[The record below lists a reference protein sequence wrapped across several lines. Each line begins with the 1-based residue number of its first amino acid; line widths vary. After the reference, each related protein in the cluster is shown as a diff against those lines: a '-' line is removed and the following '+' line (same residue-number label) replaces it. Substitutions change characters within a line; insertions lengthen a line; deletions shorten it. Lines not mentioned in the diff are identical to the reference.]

1 MIGALLHA
9 EFRKIFSVN
18 LWWALLLPVVL
29 LSFGAGWLGAALG
42 SLVDPGESLGGSVP
56 VGLLTVSMATNFST
70 LFTAVFGVLAVS
82 AEHGNKSIT
91 TTYLTGNPRAAVLG
105 AKFLAYLGVG
115 LLYGLSNVVF
125 ASAGGLLGSGFQHF
139 GDVGDWFAVCGAGVL
154 SMVLWTL
161 LGVGFGALVTQPALA
176 ILSLLGYRL
185 VFESVVYLSLLGS
198 TAASPVAAYLPV
210 ASGNG
215 ITGNLAVSIFVRDVT
230 GQPERY
236 APKDALDLMHVFF
249 GGTYAHPWWLSLTTF
264 VGYTAVF
271 VVLGW
276 LVSRRRDIT

>member
-1 MIGALLHA
+1 MIRGLLTA
-9 EFRKIFSVN
+9 EFRKIFSVS

-29 LSFGAGWLGAALG
+29 LSFGAGWLGTALG
-42 SLVDPGESLGGSVP
+42 SALDPGQRFGGSVP
-56 VGLLTVSMATNFST
+56 IGLLMVSMATNFST
-70 LFTAVFGVLAVS
+70 LFALVFGLLAVS

-105 AKFLAYLGVG
+105 AKLLVYLGVG

-125 ASAGGLLGSGFQHF
+125 ASAGGLLGAGFQHF
-139 GDVGDWFAVCGAGVL
+139 GNVGDWFAVCGAGVL

-161 LGVGFGALVTQPALA
+161 LGVGFGALVTQPTVA
-176 ILSLLGYRL
+176 ILALLGYRL

-198 TAASPVAAYLPV
+198 TAAAPIAAYLPA

-215 ITGNLAVSIFVRDVT
+215 ITGNLAVSIFVQDVT

-236 APKDALDLMHVFF
+236 APQDAIDLLHVFF

-264 VGYTAVF
+264 VGYAAVF

-276 LVSRRRDIT
+276 LVGRRRDIT